1 MHNQKSERCYF
12 RTKPE
17 INTGEDGKVIFTV
30 ARMDLYPL
38 PCGYFIHNT
47 HLKEM
52 LTKEQYSEGQCVGNN
67 LLFGESKRS
76 ALCIKMFLAFLNP
89 ET

>member
-1 MHNQKSERCYF
+1 MYNQKSESCYF

-17 INTGEDGKVIFTV
+17 ISTGEEGKVILTV

-38 PCGYFIHNT
+38 PCGYFIHKI

-52 LTKEQYSEGQCVGNN
+52 LIKEQKSEGQCVGKT
-67 LLFGESKRS
+67 LFYGEPKRS
-76 ALCIKMFLAFLNP
+76 ALCIKMFLDFLN
-89 ET
+89 TVT